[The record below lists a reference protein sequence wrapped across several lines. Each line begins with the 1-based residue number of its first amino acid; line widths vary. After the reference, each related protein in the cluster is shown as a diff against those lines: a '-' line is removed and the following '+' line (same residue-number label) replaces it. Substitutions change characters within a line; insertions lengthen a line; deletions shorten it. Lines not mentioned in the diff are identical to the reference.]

1 MPNSD
6 EAPPRRQALLLK
18 MASILSGL
26 LGLSILVWLIDKAL
40 RFPFIQARQ
49 FGQFGE
55 RVPLWIPLILFV
67 LLFVV
72 GATYLFWRAAQRVEG
87 GEDLVAQRHR
97 RRPGS
102 DDADQASSKGKIRNA
117 GQ

>member
-6 EAPPRRQALLLK
+6 DAPSRRQVLLLK
-18 MASILSGL
+18 TASILSGL
-26 LGLSILVWLIDKAL
+26 LGLSLIVWLVDKAL

-49 FGQFGE
+49 FGSFGD

-72 GATYLFWRAAQRVEG
+72 AATYMFWRAARRVEA

-97 RRPGS
+97 RRPGAREP
-102 DDADQASSKGKIRNA
+102 DREEGKK
-117 GQ
+117 

>member
-6 EAPPRRQALLLK
+6 DAPPRRQVLLLK
-18 MASILSGL
+18 TASVLSGL
-26 LGLSILVWLIDKAL
+26 LGLSLIVWLLDKAI
-40 RFPFIQARQ
+40 RFPSIQARQ
-49 FGQFGE
+49 FGRFGD

-72 GATYLFWRAAQRVEG
+72 AATYLFWRAAQRVAA

-102 DDADQASSKGKIRNA
+102 DDADAASSEGKN
-117 GQ
+117 